1 MPPDTAR
8 PLPERLHWL
17 RDLLAAVEAAD
28 LAELEL
34 STGGLR
40 VYVRRRVASAAAPV
54 IVATP
59 PAAARPATE
68 RAAAATTPA
77 TDATADQDLLAVR
90 TPLTGMFY
98 SAPTPQDPSYVQ
110 VGDPVEVD
118 QVVALVEAMKVF
130 NEIRSEH
137 RGVVERVVAENGQLV
152 HTDQPLLLL
161 RPIEGGGPEDASPP
175 APM

>member
-1 MPPDTAR
+1 MPPDTAP
-8 PLPERLHWL
+8 PLPPRLHWL

-34 STGGLR
+34 GTGGLR
-40 VYVRRRVASAAAPV
+40 VYVRRRMTTAAAPS
-54 IVATP
+54 IAATP
-59 PAAARPATE
+59 PAAD
-68 RAAAATTPA
+68 RAAAATVVA
-77 TDATADQDLLAVR
+77 ADQDLLAVR

-98 SAPTPQDPSYVQ
+98 TAPTPQDPPYVQ
-110 VGDPVEVD
+110 AGDPVEVD

-137 RGVVERVVAENGQLV
+137 RGVVERIVAQSGQLV
-152 HTDQPLLLL
+152 HADQPLLLL
-161 RPIEGGGPEDASPP
+161 RPAEGEPESASPL

>member
-1 MPPDTAR
+1 MPPDTAP

-34 STGGLR
+34 GTGGLR
-40 VYVRRRVASAAAPV
+40 VYVRRRVTTAAAPSSAAA
-54 IVATP
+54 AP
-59 PAAARPATE
+59 PAAAPAAG
-68 RAAAATTPA
+68 RAAATTVPA
-77 TDATADQDLLAVR
+77 TATGAEQDLLAVR
-90 TPLTGMFY
+90 TPLTGLFY
-98 SAPTPQDPSYVQ
+98 TAPTPQDPPYVQ
-110 VGDPVEVD
+110 AGDPVEMD

-137 RGVVERVVAENGQLV
+137 RGVVERIVAQSGQLV
-152 HTDQPLLLL
+152 HADQPLLLL
-161 RPIEGGGPEDASPP
+161 RPAEGESESTSPL

>member
-1 MPPDTAR
+1 MPPDTAQ
-8 PLPERLHWL
+8 PLSERLHWL

-40 VYVRRRVASAAAPV
+40 VYVRRRVTAVDAPV
-54 IVATP
+54 VVAAS
-59 PAAARPATE
+59 PAAARPAAE
-68 RAAAATTPA
+68 RTAAATAPATAAAAA
-77 TDATADQDLLAVR
+77 ADQDLLAVR

-98 SAPTPQDPSYVQ
+98 MAPTPQDPPYVE

-137 RGVVERVVAENGQLV
+137 HGVVERIVAENGQLV

-161 RPIEGGGPEDASPP
+161 QPVEGRPEDWT
-175 APM
+175 

>member
-1 MPPDTAR
+1 MPPDTAQ
-8 PLPERLHWL
+8 PLSERLHWL

-40 VYVRRRVASAAAPV
+40 VYVRRRVMTAAASAIAA
-54 IVATP
+54 AP
-59 PAAARPATE
+59 PAAARPAAE
-68 RAAAATTPA
+68 RTAAATAPA
-77 TDATADQDLLAVR
+77 TDATADQNLLAVR

-98 SAPTPQDPSYVQ
+98 MAPTPQDPPYVQ

-137 RGVVERVVAENGQLV
+137 HGVVERIVAENGQLV

-161 RPIEGGGPEDASPP
+161 QPVEGGSEDWT
-175 APM
+175 

>member
-1 MPPDTAR
+1 MPPDAAP
-8 PLPERLHWL
+8 PLPECLHWL

-34 STGGLR
+34 GTGGLR
-40 VYVRRRVASAAAPV
+40 VYVRRRVTTVAAPA
-54 IVATP
+54 IAATP
-59 PAAARPATE
+59 PAAASPAADE
-68 RAAAATTPA
+68 AAAATIPA
-77 TDATADQDLLAVR
+77 TAPAAEQDLLAVR

-98 SAPTPQDPSYVQ
+98 TAPTPQDPPYVQ
-110 VGDPVEVD
+110 AGELVEVD

-137 RGVVERVVAENGQLV
+137 RGVVERIVAQSGQLV
-152 HTDQPLLLL
+152 HADQPLLLL
-161 RPIEGGGPEDASPP
+161 RPAEGEPESASPL

>member
-1 MPPDTAR
+1 MPPDTAP

-34 STGGLR
+34 GTGGLR
-40 VYVRRRVASAAAPV
+40 VYVRRRMTTAAAPS
-54 IVATP
+54 IAATP
-59 PAAARPATE
+59 PAAVLPAAD
-68 RAAAATTPA
+68 RAAAATVVA
-77 TDATADQDLLAVR
+77 ADQDLLAVR

-98 SAPTPQDPSYVQ
+98 TAPTPQDPPYVQ
-110 VGDPVEVD
+110 AGDPVEVD

-137 RGVVERVVAENGQLV
+137 RGVVERIVAQSGQLV
-152 HTDQPLLLL
+152 HADQPLLLAAAG
-161 RPIEGGGPEDASPP
+161 RG
-175 APM
+175 

>member
-17 RDLLAAVEAAD
+17 RDLLAAVEAAG
-28 LAELEL
+28 LAELEMRDG
-34 STGGLR
+34 SLR
-40 VYVRRRVASAAAPV
+40 VHVRRRVTTTAAPIIAAA
-54 IVATP
+54 P
-59 PAAARPATE
+59 PAAAPPVADT
-68 RAAAATTPA
+68 AAAATVPVTTA
-77 TDATADQDLLAVR
+77 AADQDLLAVR

-98 SAPTPQDPSYVQ
+98 TAPTPQDPPYVQ

-137 RGVVERVVAENGQLV
+137 HGVVERIVAENGQLV

-161 RPIEGGGPEDASPP
+161 QPVEGGAGGASQR

>member
-1 MPPDTAR
+1 MPPETAA
-8 PLPERLHWL
+8 PFPPRLRWL
-17 RDLLAAVEAAD
+17 RDLVAAVEAAD

-34 STGGLR
+34 GTGGWR
-40 VYVRRRVASAAAPV
+40 VYVRRRVTAVDAPV
-54 IVATP
+54 IVAAP
-59 PAAARPATE
+59 PAAASA
-68 RAAAATTPA
+68 AADIAAATTAPA

-98 SAPTPQDPSYVQ
+98 TSPTPQDPPYVRT
-110 VGDPVEVD
+110 GDAVEVD

-137 RGVVERVVAENGQLV
+137 RGVVERIVAESGQLV
-152 HTDQPLLLL
+152 HTDQPLFLL
-161 RPIEGGGPEDASPP
+161 RPLDGEPEGGSSL

>member
-17 RDLLAAVEAAD
+17 RDLLAAVEAAG
-28 LAELEL
+28 LAELEMR
-34 STGGLR
+34 SGGLR
-40 VYVRRRVASAAAPV
+40 VHVRRRVATTAAPAIAAASPV
-54 IVATP
+54 ADT
-59 PAAARPATE
+59 
-68 RAAAATTPA
+68 AAAATVPVTTAA
-77 TDATADQDLLAVR
+77 TDQNLLAVR

-98 SAPTPQDPSYVQ
+98 TAPTPQDPPYVQ

-137 RGVVERVVAENGQLV
+137 HGVVERIVAENGQLV

-161 RPIEGGGPEDASPP
+161 RPVEGGAGGASQR

>member
-17 RDLLAAVEAAD
+17 RDLLAAIEAAG

-40 VYVRRRVASAAAPV
+40 VHVRRRVTAVDAPA
-54 IVATP
+54 IVAAS
-59 PAAARPATE
+59 PAAARPAAE
-68 RAAAATTPA
+68 RTAAATAPA
-77 TDATADQDLLAVR
+77 TDAAADQDLLAVR

-98 SAPTPQDPSYVQ
+98 MAPTPQDPPYVQ

-137 RGVVERVVAENGQLV
+137 HGVVERIVAENGQLV

-161 RPIEGGGPEDASPP
+161 QPVEGGPEDWT
-175 APM
+175 

>member
-1 MPPDTAR
+1 MPLDTAR

-34 STGGLR
+34 GTGGLR
-40 VYVRRRVASAAAPV
+40 VYVRRRVTTAAAPAIAATPAAAAPSAAAEKGA
-54 IVATP
+54 VATVP
-59 PAAARPATE
+59 ATAAA
-68 RAAAATTPA
+68 
-77 TDATADQDLLAVR
+77 ADQDLLAVR
-90 TPLTGMFY
+90 TPLTGLFY
-98 SAPTPQDPSYVQ
+98 TAPTPQDPPYVQ

-137 RGVVERVVAENGQLV
+137 RGVVERIVAQSGQLV
-152 HTDQPLLLL
+152 HADQPLLLL
-161 RPIEGGGPEDASPP
+161 RPAEGEPESASPL

>member
-1 MPPDTAR
+1 MPPDTAQ
-8 PLPERLHWL
+8 PLSERLHWL
-17 RDLLAAVEAAD
+17 RDLLAAVEAAN

-40 VYVRRRVASAAAPV
+40 VYVRRRVTAVDAPV
-54 IVATP
+54 IVAAS
-59 PAAARPATE
+59 PAAARPAAE
-68 RAAAATTPA
+68 RTAAATA
-77 TDATADQDLLAVR
+77 ADQELLAVR

-98 SAPTPQDPSYVQ
+98 MAPTPQDPPYVQ

-161 RPIEGGGPEDASPP
+161 QPVEGGPEDWT
-175 APM
+175 

>member
-1 MPPDTAR
+1 MPPDTAP

-34 STGGLR
+34 GTGGLR
-40 VYVRRRVASAAAPV
+40 VYVRRRVTTVAAPAIAAV
-54 IVATP
+54 P
-59 PAAARPATE
+59 PAADK
-68 RAAAATTPA
+68 AAAATVPA
-77 TDATADQDLLAVR
+77 TTAVADQDLLAVR

-98 SAPTPQDPSYVQ
+98 TAPTPQDPPYVQ
-110 VGDPVEVD
+110 IGDPVEVD

-137 RGVVERVVAENGQLV
+137 HGVVERIVAQSGQLV
-152 HTDQPLLLL
+152 HADQPLLLL
-161 RPIEGGGPEDASPP
+161 RPAEGEPEGASSL

>member
-40 VYVRRRVASAAAPV
+40 VYVRRRVTAIDAPV
-54 IVATP
+54 IVAAS
-59 PAAARPATE
+59 PAAVPPVADT
-68 RAAAATTPA
+68 AAAATTPA

-98 SAPTPQDPSYVQ
+98 PAPTPQDPPYVQ

-137 RGVVERVVAENGQLV
+137 HGVVERIVAENGQLV

-161 RPIEGGGPEDASPP
+161 RPVEGGPEDWT
-175 APM
+175 

>member
-1 MPPDTAR
+1 MPPDTAP

-34 STGGLR
+34 GTGGLR
-40 VYVRRRVASAAAPV
+40 VYMRRRMTTAAVPS
-54 IVATP
+54 ITATP
-59 PAAARPATE
+59 PAAD
-68 RAAAATTPA
+68 RAAAATVVA
-77 TDATADQDLLAVR
+77 ADQDLLAVR

-98 SAPTPQDPSYVQ
+98 TAPTPQDPPYVQ
-110 VGDPVEVD
+110 AGDPVEVD

-137 RGVVERVVAENGQLV
+137 RGVVERIVAQSGQLV
-152 HTDQPLLLL
+152 HADQPLLLL
-161 RPIEGGGPEDASPP
+161 RPAEGEPESASPL

>member
-1 MPPDTAR
+1 MPPDTAQ
-8 PLPERLHWL
+8 PLSERLHWL

-40 VYVRRRVASAAAPV
+40 VYVRRRVTAVDAPV
-54 IVATP
+54 IAAAP
-59 PAAARPATE
+59 PAAARPAAE
-68 RAAAATTPA
+68 RTAAATAPA
-77 TDATADQDLLAVR
+77 TAADQELLAVR

-98 SAPTPQDPSYVQ
+98 MAPTPQDPPYVQ

-137 RGVVERVVAENGQLV
+137 HGVVERIVAENGQLV

-161 RPIEGGGPEDASPP
+161 QPVEGGPEDWT
-175 APM
+175 

>member
-17 RDLLAAVEAAD
+17 RDLLAAIEAAG

-40 VYVRRRVASAAAPV
+40 VYVRRRVEAVDAPA
-54 IVATP
+54 IVAAS
-59 PAAARPATE
+59 PAAARPAAE
-68 RAAAATTPA
+68 RTAAVTAPA
-77 TDATADQDLLAVR
+77 TDATADQNLLAVR

-98 SAPTPQDPSYVQ
+98 MAPTPQDPPYVQ

-137 RGVVERVVAENGQLV
+137 HGVVERIVAENGQLV

-161 RPIEGGGPEDASPP
+161 QPVEGGPEDWT
-175 APM
+175 

>member
-1 MPPDTAR
+1 MPPDTAS
-8 PLPERLHWL
+8 PLPQRLHWL

-34 STGGLR
+34 GTGGLR
-40 VYVRRRVASAAAPV
+40 VYVRRRVTTVAAPAISAALPAADKAAPAPAPV
-54 IVATP
+54 
-59 PAAARPATE
+59 
-68 RAAAATTPA
+68 
-77 TDATADQDLLAVR
+77 ADQDLLAVR

-98 SAPTPQDPSYVQ
+98 AAPALQDPPYVRT
-110 VGDPVEVD
+110 GDLVEVD

-137 RGVVERVVAENGQLV
+137 RGVVERIAVQSGQLV
-152 HTDQPLLLL
+152 HADQPLLLL
-161 RPIEGGGPEDASPP
+161 RPDGGEPASMSSP

>member
-34 STGGLR
+34 GTGGLR
-40 VYVRRRVASAAAPV
+40 VYVRRRVTTAGAPAIAAVPAAAAP
-54 IVATP
+54 
-59 PAAARPATE
+59 PAADKV
-68 RAAAATTPA
+68 AAATAPV
-77 TDATADQDLLAVR
+77 TAAAPGQDLLTVR

-98 SAPTPQDPSYVQ
+98 TAPTPQDAPYVE

-130 NEIRSEH
+130 NEIRSEQ

-152 HTDQPLLLL
+152 HADQPLLLL
-161 RPIEGGGPEDASPP
+161 RPVEGGPEGASPL

>member
-1 MPPDTAR
+1 MPPDKAR

-28 LAELEL
+28 LAELEVG
-34 STGGLR
+34 SGGLR
-40 VYVRRRVASAAAPV
+40 VHVRRRVEAVDAPV
-54 IVATP
+54 VVAAS
-59 PAAARPATE
+59 PAAARPAAGRTAAATAPAI
-68 RAAAATTPA
+68 AAAAA
-77 TDATADQDLLAVR
+77 AAADQELLAVR

-98 SAPTPQDPSYVQ
+98 MAPTPQDPPYVQ

-137 RGVVERVVAENGQLV
+137 HGVVERIVAENGQLV

-161 RPIEGGGPEDASPP
+161 RPVEGRPEDWT
-175 APM
+175 

>member
-28 LAELEL
+28 LAELEVG
-34 STGGLR
+34 SGGLR
-40 VYVRRRVASAAAPV
+40 VHVRRRVKAVDAPV
-54 IVATP
+54 IVAAS
-59 PAAARPATE
+59 PAAAHPAAE
-68 RAAAATTPA
+68 RTAAATTPA

-98 SAPTPQDPSYVQ
+98 MSPTPQDPPYVQ

-137 RGVVERVVAENGQLV
+137 HGVVERIVAENGQLV

-161 RPIEGGGPEDASPP
+161 RPVEGRPEDWT
-175 APM
+175 

>member
-1 MPPDTAR
+1 MPPDTAQ
-8 PLPERLHWL
+8 PLSERLHWL
-17 RDLLAAVEAAD
+17 RDLLAAIEAAG

-40 VYVRRRVASAAAPV
+40 VYVRRRVEAVDAPA
-54 IVATP
+54 IVAAS
-59 PAAARPATE
+59 PAAARPAAE
-68 RAAAATTPA
+68 RAAAVTAPA
-77 TDATADQDLLAVR
+77 TAAAADQELLAVR

-98 SAPTPQDPSYVQ
+98 MAPTPQDPPYVQ

-137 RGVVERVVAENGQLV
+137 HGVVERIVAENGQLV

-161 RPIEGGGPEDASPP
+161 QPVEGGPEDWT
-175 APM
+175 

>member
-17 RDLLAAVEAAD
+17 RDLLAAVEAAG

-34 STGGLR
+34 GMGGLR
-40 VYVRRRVASAAAPV
+40 VYVRRRVTAVGAPV
-54 IVATP
+54 IAATP
-59 PAAARPATE
+59 PAAAPP
-68 RAAAATTPA
+68 AAAA
-77 TDATADQDLLAVR
+77 ADQDLLAVR

-98 SAPTPQDPSYVQ
+98 MSPTPQDPPYVQ
-110 VGDPVEVD
+110 VGDPVEVE

-137 RGVVERVVAENGQLV
+137 RGVVEHIVTQNGQLV
-152 HTDQPLLLL
+152 HADQPLLLL
-161 RPIEGGGPEDASPP
+161 RPVDGGPEGVSPL

>member
-28 LAELEL
+28 LAGLEL

-40 VYVRRRVASAAAPV
+40 VYVRRRVTAVDAPV
-54 IVATP
+54 IVAAP
-59 PAAARPATE
+59 PAAARPAAE
-68 RAAAATTPA
+68 RTAAATAPA
-77 TDATADQDLLAVR
+77 TTEVADQDLLAVR

-98 SAPTPQDPSYVQ
+98 TSPTPQDPPYVQ
-110 VGDPVEVD
+110 VGDPVEAD

-161 RPIEGGGPEDASPP
+161 RPIEGGPEGTSP
-175 APM
+175 AAAM

>member
-1 MPPDTAR
+1 MPPDTAP

-34 STGGLR
+34 GTGGLR
-40 VYVRRRVASAAAPV
+40 VYVRRRVMAAGASAIAPTPAAAAP
-54 IVATP
+54 
-59 PAAARPATE
+59 
-68 RAAAATTPA
+68 PA
-77 TDATADQDLLAVR
+77 TDKAAAVPATAAAADQDLLAVR

-98 SAPTPQDPSYVQ
+98 TAPTPQDPPYVQ
-110 VGDPVEVD
+110 AGDPVEVD

-137 RGVVERVVAENGQLV
+137 RGVVERIVAQSGQLV
-152 HTDQPLLLL
+152 HADQPLLLL
-161 RPIEGGGPEDASPP
+161 RPAEGEPESASPL

>member
-1 MPPDTAR
+1 MPPDIAR

-34 STGGLR
+34 GTGGLR
-40 VYVRRRVASAAAPV
+40 VYVRRRVTTAAAPA
-54 IVATP
+54 IAAT
-59 PAAARPATE
+59 PAAAAPSATEKGAVATVPAT
-68 RAAAATTPA
+68 AAA
-77 TDATADQDLLAVR
+77 ADQDLLAVR
-90 TPLTGMFY
+90 TPLTGLFY
-98 SAPTPQDPSYVQ
+98 TAPTPQDPPYVQ
-110 VGDPVEVD
+110 AGDPVEVD

-137 RGVVERVVAENGQLV
+137 RGVVERIVAQSGQLV
-152 HTDQPLLLL
+152 HADQPLLLL
-161 RPIEGGGPEDASPP
+161 RPAEGGAEGASPL